1 MKSLSKEIQPLY
13 LVGPTCVGK
22 TAVALELAKIVPLEI
37 IAADSMQVYQG
48 VNIGTAKPSSEEQ
61 KAVRHHLIDAV
72 KPSET
77 FDVCLFVKLASAAIE
92 KVQKLK
98 KIPLVSGGTGFY
110 IKALIDGL
118 FEGPSKDESVRR
130 RLEEEGEILGWEA
143 LYKRL
148 QKIDAAAAAAI
159 PCGNHR
165 RVVRALEV
173 HEITGRPISSFQ
185 NQWVNPRQDVV
196 IFGLERDRVSL
207 RERIGQR
214 VDQMF
219 VDGLVEEARR
229 LLSLGIEKNSTVMQA
244 IGYKEIFDHL
254 RGEISLDE
262 ARGLI
267 KTNTRRFAKRQMT
280 WFKKDKRVQW
290 FLCKE
295 NEKASVIARRIAA
308 SLEIKD

>member
-1 MKSLSKEIQPLY
+1 MKSSLEKIQPLY

-22 TAVALELAKIVPLEI
+22 TAVALELAKILPIEI

-48 VNIGTAKPSSEEQ
+48 VNIGTAKPTAEEQ
-61 KAVRHHLIDAV
+61 KKVKHHLIDAV

-77 FDVCLFVKLASAAIE
+77 FDVCQFVNLASSAIE
-92 KVQKLK
+92 KIQRLK
-98 KIPLVSGGTGFY
+98 KIPLIAGGTGFY

-130 RLEEEGEILGWEA
+130 RLEEEGKNAGWDV

-148 QKIDAAAAAAI
+148 QKVDAAAAAAI
-159 PCGNHR
+159 PSGNHR

-173 HEITGRPISSFQ
+173 YELTGRPISSFQ
-185 NQWVNPRQDVV
+185 SQWDNPRQDVV
-196 IFGLERDRVSL
+196 ILGLERDRTNL

-219 VDGLVEEARR
+219 DEGLVEEARQ
-229 LLSLGIEKNSTVMQA
+229 LLAQDIEKNATVMQA
-244 IGYKEIFDHL
+244 IGYKEIFSYL
-254 RGEISLDE
+254 REEISLE
-262 ARGLI
+262 AARGLI

-280 WFKKDKRVQW
+280 WFKKDKRIRW
-290 FLCKE
+290 FLCEE
-295 NEKASVIARRIAA
+295 NEKASAIAKRLSV
-308 SLEIKD
+308 SLQN